1 MNFSKEESERLKNS
15 LTIENIE
22 KILNKLNAQ
31 PIVKGDIIL
40 SRTICHD
47 GDSHKLYYYDNTK
60 LFKCYTQCNE
70 DSFDIYELLIKVY
83 AVKGI
88 KITLNNAINK
98 ISSFIGY
105 NFNNK
110 NNFTLALNKENL
122 IDNQK
127 YLLDIENKIEEEYN
141 FKIYDNS
148 ILKNLKRV
156 IVKEW
161 IKEGISEEAQ
171 FKYEI
176 RFYPV
181 TGQIVIPHYDINN
194 NLIGIRGRYLDEKN
208 CELYGKYRPIFMS
221 NTLYSHPL
229 SFSLYGINFNSLAIF
244 KAKKAIIFESE
255 KSVLMYHTYFGE
267 KNNISVACCGSN
279 ISKQQIKLLL
289 NLKVNEI
296 IIAFDRQFKEIG
308 DEENYKYI
316 YNLLKIS
323 EKIINYCSVSVI
335 YDKNNLLDYKD
346 SPIDKGKE
354 KFLKLFNER
363 IEITQKEIDKFLKR

>member
-110 NNFTLALNKENL
+110 NNFTLVLNKENL

>member
-110 NNFTLALNKENL
+110 NNFTLVLNKENL

-296 IIAFDRQFKEIG
+296 IIAFDRQFKKIG